1 MSGMCIAQETHNRV
15 KETALFLSDYASEL
29 LAVGA
34 TSARVEMNVGRM
46 ARHFGISADM
56 AILSQ
61 HTIITASDEATGH
74 TYSVVGRARH
84 RPISFSRNTALSRLS
99 WRVIDERLSLREA
112 HSAFDDISHGQFG
125 NPWFVL
131 LMASL
136 ANMSFCYLFGGDTWA
151 MAVVFAATAV
161 GYCAK
166 TCLLRLGIDHR
177 MVFLISAFCAT
188 VIGCSCQIFGLG
200 STPEVAMGTSILYL
214 VPGIPFINSISDLI
228 YGHNICFFSRLTNAC
243 VLTICLSA
251 GFILGLLV
259 MGIGNV

>member
-1 MSGMCIAQETHNRV
+1 MDISEETHRRV

-61 HTIITASDEATGH
+61 HIIITAADTDTGH

-84 RPISFSRNTALSRLS
+84 RPISFGRNTALSRLS
-99 WRVIDERLSLREA
+99 WRVSDERLTLPEA
-112 HSAFDDISHGQFG
+112 RSAFESISGIPFG

-136 ANMSFCYLFGGDTWA
+136 ANMSFCYLFGGDAWA
-151 MAVVFAATAV
+151 MTVVFAATAI

-166 TCLLRLGIDHR
+166 TCLLRLGVDHR
-177 MVFLISAFCAT
+177 MVFVVSAFCAT
-188 VIGCSCQIFGLG
+188 VVGCSCHVFDLG
-200 STPEVAMGTSILYL
+200 ETPEVAMGTSILYL

-259 MGIGNV
+259 MGLGNV